1 MKPHKKKKQWLN
13 EKRYM
18 KKVLSVYFAVHILVF
33 SAFALGCGVSSAAR
47 GSERV
52 WRGAQASLVYI
63 DDLNKWWADALARLY
78 EYAEYVKELTHF

>member
-1 MKPHKKKKQWLN
+1 MRTRKNKKRLLT

-52 WRGAQASLVYI
+52 WRGAQASLIYI
-63 DDLNKWWADALARLY
+63 DDLNKWWADAKQRLY